1 MPEAGLPTVET
12 IVRELNAAEK
22 FEKVERR
29 IKKNDTIAGY
39 YEGHADLLMSATG
52 ARQPCEL
59 PKKDFTLWNACKRS
73 ARDMPKCC
81 ALWQMDRYPKQRV
94 KDVKKTNS
102 CRNRFCENCQNVL
115 ATKRDRK
122 YTPFLEA
129 LEKNFDIYAVTVT
142 VPNCERDKLG
152 ETISRMFYNF
162 GYINRLFNGN
172 AKIRGMDFSYYGY
185 AGGLRALEITKNDE
199 TGMFHPH
206 FHCLFIFRKG
216 LKLDQNRWH
225 KNAYSFNNADVKRS
239 HKKKDP
245 NKPEI
250 RYFSDFEIKLQ
261 KIWRLRYDG
270 VKVTQENIKNLSIG
284 YSVVCEYCD
293 PKDKTRFHEAFK
305 YGMKGIFKEG
315 ESPLLGQYDF
325 DVLLPA
331 LYGRRIIQGYKI
343 LNAFDFEETRA
354 VTEAQERKYL
364 FVLAKLQEVEAP
376 EKIYQ
381 YLNSIHEEIKGK
393 KTRFI
398 SRSKLDE
405 LMLEDYGA
413 DENEE

>member
-1 MPEAGLPTVET
+1 MPEAGMPTVET
-12 IVRELNAAEK
+12 IVRELNAVEK

-39 YEGHADLLMSATG
+39 YEGHAELLMNATG

-162 GYINRLFNGN
+162 GYITDCLTETR
-172 AKIRGMDFSYYGY
+172 KYGAWIFHIMATR
-185 AGGLRALEITKNDE
+185 AGFGHWRSPRTTKRE
-199 TGMFHPH
+199 CFTRISIV
-206 FHCLFIFRKG
+206 CLFF
-216 LKLDQNRWH
+216 
-225 KNAYSFNNADVKRS
+225 A
-239 HKKKDP
+239 
-245 NKPEI
+245 
-250 RYFSDFEIKLQ
+250 
-261 KIWRLRYDG
+261 
-270 VKVTQENIKNLSIG
+270 
-284 YSVVCEYCD
+284 
-293 PKDKTRFHEAFK
+293 
-305 YGMKGIFKEG
+305 
-315 ESPLLGQYDF
+315 
-325 DVLLPA
+325 
-331 LYGRRIIQGYKI
+331 
-343 LNAFDFEETRA
+343 RA
-354 VTEAQERKYL
+354 
-364 FVLAKLQEVEAP
+364 
-376 EKIYQ
+376 
-381 YLNSIHEEIKGK
+381 
-393 KTRFI
+393 
-398 SRSKLDE
+398 
-405 LMLEDYGA
+405 
-413 DENEE
+413 